1 MLSEKT
7 VDTTNIKSDLR
18 ALDEKIFTCK
28 NELTL
33 IRNENSR
40 LESAMKGYSDKIPLP
55 DLERSVKSLAD
66 EVEELKLRLHDLKSA
81 KTEVFTKQ
89 EKLKV
94 YLIFNFFLFFF
105 LAIVFL
111 LKIQKEHEKCVKDW
125 RKTRRIANEM
135 MSVIIENC
143 GMKKA
148 QICVIEIKF

>member
-1 MLSEKT
+1 MFFFYVKILTILLSEKT

-18 ALDEKIFTCK
+18 ALDEKIFTCR

-55 DLERSVKSLAD
+55 DLERSVKSLDD

-81 KTEVFTKQ
+81 KTEVYTKQ

-105 LAIVFL
+105 GYSVF
-111 LKIQKEHEKCVKDW
+111 IKDSK
-125 RKTRRIANEM
+125 RA
-135 MSVIIENC
+135 
-143 GMKKA
+143 
-148 QICVIEIKF
+148 